1 VYLRFSGDFVDLTK
15 GSFLDSFS
23 PRLTKHGAFRLVPRE
38 SAGVAVIFH
47 GSGDEEKVLLIKRAE
62 RKGDP
67 WSGQVAFPG
76 GMVSPSDRSFEETAR
91 RETAEEVGIDL
102 ASEAAVFL
110 GYMREFKAR
119 TREIVV
125 VPSVFKLA
133 AAAAVTL
140 NNEAASYE
148 WVPLRSLVRED
159 ARSTYLLRRTGAE
172 LAFPSLVYRG
182 LVIWGLTERIISAVL
197 RASPDS
203 GDDRVLGNVERY

>member
-1 VYLRFSGDFVDLTK
+1 LTK
-15 GSFLDSFS
+15 GGFLDSFS
-23 PRLTKHGAFRLVPRE
+23 PRLTKQEAFRLAPGE

-47 GSGDEEKVLLIKRAE
+47 GSGGDEEVLLIKRAE
-62 RKGDP
+62 REGDP

-76 GMVSPSDRSFEETAR
+76 GMVSLSDGSFEETAR

-119 TREIVV
+119 MREIVV

-133 AAAAVTL
+133 VAPAVTL

-148 WVPLRSLVRED
+148 WVPLRSLVMEE
-159 ARSTYLLRRTGAE
+159 ARSTYLLRRNGAE
-172 LAFPSLVYRG
+172 LACPSLVYRG

-197 RASPDS
+197 GASLDSANDRAL
-203 GDDRVLGNVERY
+203 GDVERY